1 MHNLSQFLVIN
12 GDRRKKKKTPRK
24 PKLER
29 MNAKRNIDYEFST
42 TSTSSSSEEPASVR
56 LRSAAI
62 RGTRSLEL
70 PPLSDGTSLRI
81 DGSDVGQLEIIYRRL
96 GLESPE
102 DFGIPLSSW
111 EARKIRSTSDLIRRS
126 PLNFETDHG
135 TNAVEHEQP
144 AENVESRRDDIIRVT
159 SAAVE
164 QTSDAVRVSGSNR
177 AGNGIKGV
185 RPPLLSPPSPSI
197 SKPLMHHDA
206 GCEWDIVRTFPS
218 LEGSSAHVNQQGFSL
233 HEEEEADVE
242 NVRTRLE
249 GATLSGSCSFTTSN
263 EDDSSSSTTEP
274 ASSISPNGYGSNIST
289 NGRFR
294 HIAITH
300 WQRGELL
307 GRGSFGSVYEG
318 ICDGGY
324 FIAVK
329 EVSLLDQGEQGRQS
343 VLQLEQEIVLLSQFE
358 HENIVRYYGTDKD
371 ASKLYIF
378 LELVT
383 KGSLLSL
390 YRRYHLQDCQVSSY
404 TRQILHGLK
413 YLHDQSVV
421 HRDVKCANILVDANG
436 SVKLADFG
444 LAKAAKLN
452 DVKSCKGTAFWMAP
466 EVVNNKNNGY
476 GLAADIW
483 SLGCTVLEMLTRQI
497 PYSPLECMP
506 ALFRIGRGLPPPIP
520 NSLSREARDF
530 ISQCLHVN
538 PRDRPTATQLLDHP
552 FVSRPLPSFSDYVSG
567 HSRLGVK

>member
-29 MNAKRNIDYEFST
+29 MNARKNIDYDFPT
-42 TSTSSSSEEPASVR
+42 TSTSSSLEEPASVR
-56 LRSAAI
+56 LRSAAF

-96 GLESPE
+96 GLENPE
-102 DFGIPLSSW
+102 DFGIPMSSW
-111 EARKIRSTSDLIRRS
+111 EARKIRSTSDLIPRS

-135 TNAVEHEQP
+135 TNAVEHEQQP
-144 AENVESRRDDIIRVT
+144 AANVENRRDDIIRVT

-164 QTSDAVRVSGSNR
+164 HTSDTVVKVSGPNR
-177 AGNGIKGV
+177 VGNGIKGV

-197 SKPLMHHDA
+197 SKPLA
-206 GCEWDIVRTFPS
+206 GCEWDIGRTFPS
-218 LEGSSAHVNQQGFSL
+218 REGSSARVNQQESRL
-233 HEEEEADVE
+233 HDEEEADVE
-242 NVRTRLE
+242 NVRTMIE

-329 EVSLLDQGEQGRQS
+329 EVSLLDQGEQGKQS
-343 VLQLEQEIVLLSQFE
+343 VLQLEQEIALLSQFE

-444 LAKAAKLN
+444 LAKATKFN

-466 EVVNNKNNGY
+466 EVVNQKNNGY

-497 PYSPLECMP
+497 PYSPMECMP
-506 ALFRIGRGLPPPIP
+506 ALFRIGRGIPPPIP

-552 FVSRPLPSFSDYVSG
+552 FVRRPLPLFSDSVSG
-567 HSRLGVK
+567 QPWKRQT

>member
-1 MHNLSQFLVIN
+1 MHNLSQFLLIN
-12 GDRRKKKKTPRK
+12 GDRRKKKKASRK

-29 MNAKRNIDYEFST
+29 LNARKNIDYDFST
-42 TSTSSSSEEPASVR
+42 TT
-56 LRSAAI
+56 
-62 RGTRSLEL
+62 TTL
-70 PPLSDGTSLRI
+70 PHPRSDGSSFRI
-81 DGSDVGQLEIIYRRL
+81 DGSDVGQLEIICRRL

-102 DFGIPLSSW
+102 DFGIPVSSW
-111 EARKIRSTSDLIRRS
+111 EARKIRSTSDLNPRS
-126 PLNFETDHG
+126 AVLNFESDLQ
-135 TNAVEHEQP
+135 QP
-144 AENVESRRDDIIRVT
+144 AENDVIRVT
-159 SAAVE
+159 SDAVE
-164 QTSDAVRVSGSNR
+164 HTSDAVRVRVSGPSR
-177 AGNGIKGV
+177 GGNGIKGV
-185 RPPLLSPPSPSI
+185 RPPLLSPPSPPI
-197 SKPLMHHDA
+197 SKPLMHHNDA
-206 GCEWDIVRTFPS
+206 GGCEWDIVRTFPS
-218 LEGSSAHVNQQGFSL
+218 REGSSAPVDQQGCSL
-233 HEEEEADVE
+233 HEGEEEEADVE
-242 NVRTRLE
+242 NLYHGACIEYFAKWDIYLPMEDSGTSLLLMAE
-249 GATLSGSCSFTTSN
+249 GGAPGAWVVWISLRRHLRFSGLPPMGLT
-263 EDDSSSSTTEP
+263 
-274 ASSISPNGYGSNIST
+274 
-289 NGRFR
+289 
-294 HIAITH
+294 
-300 WQRGELL
+300 WQRRCVEV
-307 GRGSFGSVYEG
+307 SVLIAWFVSHSSYKQPK
-318 ICDGGY
+318 IGGY

-343 VLQLEQEIVLLSQFE
+343 VLQLEQ
-358 HENIVRYYGTDKD
+358 D

-444 LAKAAKLN
+444 LAKATKLN

-466 EVVNNKNNGY
+466 EVVNQKSCGY

-506 ALFRIGRGLPPPIP
+506 ALFRIGRGIPPPIP
-520 NSLSREARDF
+520 NYLSREARDF

-552 FVSRPLPSFSDYVSG
+552 FVRRLLPSDSSVSEQP
-567 HSRLGVK
+567 SKRQT